1 MTKRFFND
9 KHEAILRTRV
19 NPILSENPNVK
30 EGETINHQ
38 TVVDDA
44 RIYIPVYS
52 NEGVLI
58 HHIEYNLHRDLILDL
73 AKQINEIEKEVVAL
87 PYRNLPF

>member
-1 MTKRFFND
+1 MTKKFFND

-19 NPILSENPNVK
+19 KPILSENPNVK
-30 EGETINHQ
+30 DGDTINHQ

-44 RIYIPVYS
+44 RIYIPVHS
-52 NEGVLI
+52 NEGILI
-58 HHIEYNLHRDLILDL
+58 HHIEYNLRRDLILDL

>member
-1 MTKRFFND
+1 MTKKFFND

-19 NPILSENPNVK
+19 NPILSENPKVK
-30 EGETINHQ
+30 DGDTINHQ

-52 NEGVLI
+52 YEGVLL